1 MAKHWM
7 RGLLPKRILLCF
19 LFLFSILFSFASL
32 SSLAIVAPFAST
44 SIGPV
49 VNQLKPGHFTVSRRR
64 ILHILLTLYGKMTL
78 KCNNK
83 FQYCIFFWCFF
94 QVVRLLLVF
103 WPNTF
108 WMFES
113 FFATQV
119 RVLKKENT
127 NLLQS
132 LHTTLIEVPL
142 SFQACHCPI
151 LIWNRIIS
159 LLLFT
164 TAENAAQ

>member
-1 MAKHWM
+1 M
-7 RGLLPKRILLCF
+7 RGLLPKRILLWF

-44 SIGPV
+44 GIGPV
-49 VNQLKPGHFTVSRRR
+49 VNQLNQDT
-64 ILHILLTLYGKMTL
+64 TLYHGV
-78 KCNNK
+78 
-83 FQYCIFFWCFF
+83 IFCTFSWPYMVKWHNSGIINFNIASFFGVFF

-127 NLLQS
+127 NVLQP
-132 LHTTLIEVPL
+132 LHTTLIIIEVPL
-142 SFQACHCPI
+142 SFQACDCPI

-159 LLLFT
+159 LLLFK

>member
-1 MAKHWM
+1 MFARNIWQSIECEVYCQK
-7 RGLLPKRILLCF
+7 KILLWL
-19 LFLFSILFSFASL
+19 LFLFSS
-32 SSLAIVAPFAST
+32 APFAST
-44 SIGPV
+44 GIRPV
-49 VNQLKPGHFTVSRRR
+49 VNQLNQDT
-64 ILHILLTLYGKMTL
+64 TLYHG
-78 KCNNK
+78 
-83 FQYCIFFWCFF
+83 
-94 QVVRLLLVF
+94 VVF
-103 WPNTF
+103 CTFSWPYMVKWHNSGIINF
-108 WMFES
+108 NIAS
-113 FFATQV
+113 FFGVFSKLWGYFWSFGQPPFGCLRNSLPQQV

-132 LHTTLIEVPL
+132 LHTTLIEVPM

>member
-7 RGLLPKRILLCF
+7 RGLLPKRILLWF

-32 SSLAIVAPFAST
+32 SSLAIAAPFAST
-44 SIGPV
+44 DIGPV
-49 VNQLKPGHFTVSRRR
+49 VNQLNQDT
-64 ILHILLTLYGKMTL
+64 TLYQGVVFCTFSWPYMVKWH
-78 KCNNK
+78 NSGIIN
-83 FQYCIFFWCFF
+83 FNIAPFFGVFSKLW
-94 QVVRLLLVF
+94 LLLVF

-142 SFQACHCPI
+142 SFQACHCPV